1 MAAKLHGLE
10 ILASGIQDEEH
21 NETRFIAVSRQKE
34 EYHTYIGKTSIVFS
48 TADKPGE
55 LYRILDIINIW
66 DLNMTKIESRP
77 MKNELG
83 RYVFFID
90 LECENPDDMADA
102 LKMIKRKTT
111 FFKHLGT
118 YTTMH

>member
-1 MAAKLHGLE
+1 MNGKISICFE
-10 ILASGIQDEEH
+10 IPHESGSLYNILSH
-21 NETRFIAVSRQKE
+21 FI
-34 EYHTYIGKTSIVFS
+34 Y
-48 TADKPGE
+48 
-55 LYRILDIINIW
+55 NN
-66 DLNMTKIESRP
+66 LNMTKIESRP